1 MDSTMNVDYS
11 LEAVMKDLR
20 TNCTEPQIE
29 NVVRIEVDPSNVR
42 CVKGDCCM
50 DCECQCGGG

>member
-1 MDSTMNVDYS
+1 MNVDYS